1 MGSAHP
7 LTRAAELPSP
17 DEVWAPR
24 SVVRLGLWPAGP
36 VELKAYGIL
45 ADASRPLDSDLV
57 EPARAVAEGEG
68 PAIGTTEH
76 RGIGFVILHR
86 GTEANWLL
94 VHWWIAG
101 GACAERLYASPLDAP
116 ARFAPLDRPLMA
128 SVWDL
133 ALIDHER
140 RAYARTA
147 MAIGGTREAYL
158 DDVFRQDF
166 C

>member
-1 MGSAHP
+1 MGSALP
-7 LTRAAELPSP
+7 LVRSAEAL
-17 DEVWAPR
+17 DDIWAPR

-36 VELKAYGIL
+36 VELKAYAIL
-45 ADASRPLDSDLV
+45 ADASHPLDSDLI
-57 EPARAVAEGEG
+57 EPARAVAEADG
-68 PAIGTTEH
+68 PAIAATDH
-76 RGIGFVILHR
+76 RGVGFAILHR
-86 GTEANWLL
+86 DPESNWLL

-101 GACAERLYASPLDAP
+101 GSCAERLYASPPGEAG
-116 ARFAPLDRPLMA
+116 RFAPVERPLMA
-128 SVWDL
+128 CVWEL

-158 DDVFRQDF
+158 DDIFRPDF